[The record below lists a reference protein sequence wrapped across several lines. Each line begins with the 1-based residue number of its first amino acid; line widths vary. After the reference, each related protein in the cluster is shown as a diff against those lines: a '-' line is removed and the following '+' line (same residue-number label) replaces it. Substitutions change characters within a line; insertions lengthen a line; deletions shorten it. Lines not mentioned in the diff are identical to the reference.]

1 MLDSTQTCPSC
12 RSSKYTNPQL
22 KLMIN
27 TCGHS
32 LCENCVEVLF
42 VRGSGLCVQCKTPV
56 RKANFRYQLF
66 EDPSVQ
72 KEVELR
78 KKILNDFN
86 KREEDFDSLEEYDLY
101 LEKIEEIIYNLMN
114 DVSVEETKRY
124 IELYKKENKDII
136 KKNRLKPSASM
147 QFYESELEREELLR
161 EQWAK
166 EDEERRNMLLNGS
179 SAINVTTDGKLDSP
193 IDQRHPAGAPPAS
206 DHRLLTPA
214 TIKPPPPSMA
224 RVVPPPSGQ
233 FIAPATAVAHT
244 RMAVD
249 RAFVPLPPT
258 AVGSG
263 FLAPPSMM
271 SSFGPMVG
279 RNWAIEA
286 HHQVILPGRSIQ
298 QQRTPDTVLIPSR
311 TQPTRV
317 SQRLDAAPA
326 AAFVYEPYEP
336 DLCGP
341 PTPTAGHIRWPDLV
355 QLYVDSIIN
364 RLKPTPVHE
373 LKRKGSP
380 CSGTISVSLKSEPN
394 SAAAPEVK
402 PFDRSSQWKSEPM
415 TVDDQKPTGLRT
427 ANDNLTTSEDSNLI
441 QRVGSSHQLPDGAC
455 GIAPVVFLERCIQE
469 SRCGLF
475 L

>member
-1 MLDSTQTCPSC
+1 MIDSTQTCPSC

-22 KLMIN
+22 KLMVN

-42 VRGSGLCVQCKTPV
+42 VRGSGLCVQCKTPI

-136 KKNRLKPSASM
+136 KKNRLKPSASL

-166 EDEERRNMLLNGS
+166 EDEERRNTLLKGS
-179 SAINVTTDGKLDSP
+179 SAINMANDGQLDSP
-193 IDQRHPAGAPPAS
+193 IDQRNLTGAPPTS

-214 TIKPPPPSMA
+214 TVKPPPPSMT
-224 RVVPPPSGQ
+224 RMVPPSSGQ
-233 FIAPATAVAHT
+233 FLAPATAVAQT
-244 RMAVD
+244 RMSVD

-258 AVGSG
+258 AVGGG
-263 FLAPPSMM
+263 FLAPPSVMP
-271 SSFGPMVG
+271 SLGPVIG
-279 RNWAIEA
+279 RNWAVEA
-286 HHQVILPGRSIQ
+286 HHQVILPGRSVQ
-298 QQRTPDTVLIPSR
+298 QQRPPDTVLIPSR
-311 TQPTRV
+311 TQ
-317 SQRLDAAPA
+317 
-326 AAFVYEPYEP
+326 
-336 DLCGP
+336 
-341 PTPTAGHIRWPDLV
+341 
-355 QLYVDSIIN
+355 
-364 RLKPTPVHE
+364 
-373 LKRKGSP
+373 
-380 CSGTISVSLKSEPN
+380 SVS
-394 SAAAPEVK
+394 V
-402 PFDRSSQWKSEPM
+402 QV
-415 TVDDQKPTGLRT
+415 T
-427 ANDNLTTSEDSNLI
+427 
-441 QRVGSSHQLPDGAC
+441 
-455 GIAPVVFLERCIQE
+455 
-469 SRCGLF
+469 
-475 L
+475 